1 MRLLLFLCVCVSAFA
16 DHFISFIIPCY
27 NCEEWL
33 EDTIESI
40 YEQNLED
47 SFEIICTDDVSTD
60 DTYNL
65 LCALSLIHPEVKVFR
80 HTTHL
85 GTGATRN
92 TCVRMSQGDLIFCL
106 DAGNV
111 LEPDSVEDLMEWLDI
126 TQSDIACFSQTR
138 YFIEDLEEVA
148 RANYQTPD
156 EQYRL
161 QDVLQT
167 VDSPLFSGN
176 YLYTRESFNRA
187 GGYPTQ
193 YGALDAFTFGFEQI
207 AHGCK
212 LTYLPET
219 FYWHLA
225 NNDRYFFQ
233 ESLKSQVSSPFFQFL
248 LDHRDLLKKR
258 TIRWLEKELKRIRK
272 EKSFHDFTWALL
284 NQKLLVK

>member
-1 MRLLLFLCVCVSAFA
+1 MRFLLLLIVWVSGFA
-16 DHFISFIIPCY
+16 DHFVSFVIPCY
-27 NCEEWL
+27 NCEEWV

-47 SFEIICTDDVSTD
+47 SFEIICTDDASTD

-80 HTTHL
+80 HTANL
-85 GTGATRN
+85 GISAARN
-92 TCVRMSQGDLIFCL
+92 TSVRMSQGDLIFCL
-106 DAGNV
+106 DPGNV
-111 LEPDSVEDLMEWLDI
+111 LEAESMEDLIEWLDI
-126 TQSDIACFSQTR
+126 SQSDVACFSQAR
-138 YFIEDLEEVA
+138 YFLDDLEEIG
-148 RANYQTPD
+148 RAVYQTAD

-193 YGALDAFTFGFEQI
+193 YGVLDSFAFGFEQI

-219 FYWHLA
+219 FYWHRVDS
-225 NNDRYFFQ
+225 DRYVFH
-233 ESLKSQVSSPFFQFL
+233 EPLKSQVSGPFFQFL
-248 LDHRDLLKKR
+248 LDHRDLLRKR
-258 TIRWLEKELKRIRK
+258 SIRWLEKEIKRVHK
-272 EKSFHDFTWALL
+272 GKSFHDFTWAIL
-284 NQKLLVK
+284 NYKLMAK